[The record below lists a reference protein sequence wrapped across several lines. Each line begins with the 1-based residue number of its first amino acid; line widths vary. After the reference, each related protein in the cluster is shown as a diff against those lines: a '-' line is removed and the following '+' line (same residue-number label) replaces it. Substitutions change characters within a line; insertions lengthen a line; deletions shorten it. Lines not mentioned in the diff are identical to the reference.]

1 MVNWKQKLAE
11 AQAKARAHS
20 PIGAQHQAIRDQLA
34 ILRQTRS
41 QRTLEPLIV
50 PPHLRDTGPARD
62 PALAGF
68 GDAETDAGVE
78 RRGDV
83 PPLRHEDS

>member
-1 MVNWKQKLAE
+1 MKDWKQKLAE
-11 AQAKARAHS
+11 ATQRARAHS

-50 PPHLRDTGPARD
+50 PVHLRDANFAD
-62 PALAGF
+62 AG
-68 GDAETDAGVE
+68 TDAGVE

-83 PPLRHEDS
+83 PPLRQEEN